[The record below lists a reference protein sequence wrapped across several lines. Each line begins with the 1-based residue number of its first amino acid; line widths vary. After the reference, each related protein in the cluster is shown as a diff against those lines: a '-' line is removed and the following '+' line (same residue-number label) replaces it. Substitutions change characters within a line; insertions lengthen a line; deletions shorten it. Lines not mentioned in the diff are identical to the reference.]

1 MVFNEIEV
9 VCFTPTHE
17 HTTSISLNRFSNR
30 PSRNR
35 TYIGN
40 LEGFCP
46 NPLDDRPFSSY
57 MIIVLLHKITSFSIK
72 NGKPIFIFL
81 YNNSKGDLRDFE
93 QSEQTDQKEEIAM
106 QKLKKDIIKES
117 IRNRKN
123 RKK

>member
-1 MVFNEIEV
+1 
-9 VCFTPTHE
+9 
-17 HTTSISLNRFSNR
+17 
-30 PSRNR
+30 
-35 TYIGN
+35 
-40 LEGFCP
+40 
-46 NPLDDRPFSSY
+46 
-57 MIIVLLHKITSFSIK
+57 
-72 NGKPIFIFL
+72 L